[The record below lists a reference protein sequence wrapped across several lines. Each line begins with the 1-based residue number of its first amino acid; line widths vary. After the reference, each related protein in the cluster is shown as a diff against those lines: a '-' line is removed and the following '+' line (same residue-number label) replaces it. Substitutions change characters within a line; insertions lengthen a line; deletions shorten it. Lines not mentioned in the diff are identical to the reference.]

1 MDCLERSS
9 GGRWENLVWTSGLV
23 QRMYANERSHVAER
37 FQWRVW
43 SEGLCS
49 PRLLTLP
56 AALHHCAWNFVTRF
70 HSGVLLE
77 DLYADD
83 LVVIAESLK
92 ECVRRLSAQKEAM
105 EEKGPSKHRKD
116 EDDDLWY
123 WSGPL
128 QSSGE
133 FPSAIC
139 RTGVGSSSIFCNSC
153 KHWVHK
159 KYCWLKRLAKDTNI
173 RCTGNCMPLG
183 WQTTEESPSRIWQ
196 AVGDSFL

>member
-23 QRMYANERSHVAER
+23 QGIYANERSHVGER
-37 FQWRVW
+37 VQWRVW

-49 PRLLTLP
+49 PRLYTLP
-56 AALHHCAWNFVTRF
+56 AALHRCAWNFVTRL
-70 HSGVLLE
+70 HSGVPLE

-83 LVVIAESLK
+83 IVVIAESLK
-92 ECVRRLSAQKEAM
+92 ECVRRLLTWKEAM
-105 EEKGPSKHRKD
+105 EEKGPSKCRKD
-116 EDDDLWY
+116 EDNDLRY
-123 WSGPL
+123 GPGPL

-139 RTGVGSSSIFCNSC
+139 RTGVGSNSIFCNSY

-159 KYCWLKRLAKDTNI
+159 KSCWLKCLAKDTDI
-173 RCTGNCMPLG
+173 RCTWCQVTTCPLDDRPLTSCR
-183 WQTTEESPSRIWQ
+183 W
-196 AVGDSFL
+196 